1 MPYADAK
8 YPPSHRFAMAAPGLL
23 RALREITDQCACRLR
38 KGEDSGDRLTK
49 TTAMTAILVSGI
61 AELLP
66 QPD

>member
-1 MPYADAK
+1 MPYDDAK
-8 YPPSHRFAMAAPGLL
+8 YPASHRFAMAAPDLL
-23 RALREITDQCACRLR
+23 MALREIADQCARRLR

-66 QPD
+66 KAD